1 MKSTHWKCDLGLSRD
16 VLRVVA
22 VLGRWRMV
30 LVAATVLTIAGQI
43 QAQMRRT
50 DKSSQMPS
58 PVMDNEIFAHVLF
71 NEFESR
77 SNGAGN
83 QFRWDGEGWI
93 GTDWN
98 RLWVKSEGFA
108 DSAGMSDGDHEVL
121 YDRPIPHTRYFDAQ
135 AGIRADLD
143 SDPSRVW
150 GAVGIEGLAP
160 YSFELA
166 PTFYFRNDGHL
177 AGRIDADYDIY
188 LSQRLILQPQAEVNF
203 YSEDDPA
210 RQIGSGFS
218 DLDAGLRLRYTISRK
233 FSPYIGYTYAGKYG
247 GSADY
252 TRAVGERTATPSFVF
267 GVRIWR

>member
-30 LVAATVLTIAGQI
+30 LVAVTVLTIAGPI
-43 QAQMRRT
+43 HAQMRGS

-108 DSAGMSDGDHEVL
+108 DSAGMGDGDHEVL

-135 AGIRADLD
+135 AGIRTDLD

-177 AGRIDADYDIY
+177 AGRIDADYNIY

-203 YSEDDPA
+203 YSKDDPA

-252 TRAVGERTATPSFVF
+252 IRAAGERTATPSFVF